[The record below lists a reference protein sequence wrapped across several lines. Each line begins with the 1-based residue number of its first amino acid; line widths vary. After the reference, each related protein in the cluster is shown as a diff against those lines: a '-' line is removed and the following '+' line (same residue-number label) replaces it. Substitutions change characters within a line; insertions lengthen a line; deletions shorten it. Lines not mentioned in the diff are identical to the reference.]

1 MNRYL
6 LTIVA
11 AASLAANVA
20 CTTRS
25 VAGSTLP
32 NRTITVAQSGNAD
45 VVGSDS
51 TALQKA
57 ADMLRSGDTLVI
69 APGTYQMD
77 ASLLIPSNVT
87 VRGTAGKT
95 ILMKSRG
102 VESALIED
110 GDYGES
116 YLSVAEPEKFHPGT
130 GHVHGEEFESL
141 YLKYENE
148 GNFVRK
154 VKAQEL
160 WKRILEIQVET
171 SMPYIMYKD
180 ACNRKSNQQ
189 NLGTIKS
196 SNLCTEIVEFTSPEE
211 IAVCNLA
218 SISLPSYIDGK
229 TKPKFN
235 HEKLHEIV
243 KTVTIN
249 LNRVIDVNHYPS
261 TRNQSF

>member
-32 NRTITVAQSGNAD
+32 NRTITVAESGDAD

-57 ADMLRSGDTLVI
+57 ADMLRSSDTLVI

-116 YLSVAEPEKFHPGT
+116 YLSVAEPEKFHPGM
-130 GHVHGEEFESL
+130 EQNLNL
-141 YLKYENE
+141 YILSMKMKEILFAKLKLKSYGREYSKYKLK
-148 GNFVRK
+148 RRC
-154 VKAQEL
+154 L
-160 WKRILEIQVET
+160 ILCIRILLTKNLI
-171 SMPYIMYKD
+171 
-180 ACNRKSNQQ
+180 NR
-189 NLGTIKS
+189 I
-196 SNLCTEIVEFTSPEE
+196 
-211 IAVCNLA
+211 
-218 SISLPSYIDGK
+218 
-229 TKPKFN
+229 
-235 HEKLHEIV
+235 
-243 KTVTIN
+243 
-249 LNRVIDVNHYPS
+249 
-261 TRNQSF
+261 